1 MAESESEMNNLNR
14 RERKERKRRERLE
27 AQESRERFLSNTT
40 EAQRQMIAYVS
51 YSEGGESEF
60 VQRND
65 DGSCVMSLRYH
76 RGFIKDDPDQRQYPP
91 KPPDFSYQVWPDG
104 STDWQERRHP
114 AARRPTIL

>member
-1 MAESESEMNNLNR
+1 VSR
-14 RERKERKRRERLE
+14 RERRERKRRERLE
-27 AQESRERFLSNTT
+27 AEESRERFLSSTT

-60 VQRND
+60 LQRND
-65 DGSCVMSLRYH
+65 DGSCVMALRYH
-76 RGFIKDDPDQRQYPP
+76 RGFIEGDLDHRQYPP

-104 STDWQERRHP
+104 STDWQTRTQP